1 MEMTMAYHND
11 RSNRNNRG
19 EHDAAGEESESTYS
33 GTFGERNRNTPGR
46 TPRELGLD
54 PAEMRGHEI
63 GGDPL
68 ENRQSDISL
77 EGMEEGE
84 RRNPPLTEGVD
95 GSGEGGLSMSGGRAG
110 GARGHGGTS
119 DSGAGGPEGESLG
132 GPGEYKSTSRV
143 DLDHGTIDDRS

>member
-1 MEMTMAYHND
+1 MADQNKRND
-11 RSNRNNRG
+11 RSERSEND
-19 EHDAAGEESESTYS
+19 EQSESTYS

-54 PAEMRGHEI
+54 PDEMRGHDI
-63 GGDPL
+63 AGDSI
-68 ENRQSDISL
+68 EDRQSDISL
-77 EGMEEGE
+77 EGMGEGE
-84 RRNPPLTEGVD
+84 RMNPPLTEGVD

-119 DSGAGGPEGESLG
+119 DSSAGGPEGESRG

-143 DLDHGTIDDRS
+143 DLDHGTLDERR